1 MHSSLNDLITAN
13 HGCCS
18 KSKVAS
24 ENGKRF
30 EINCNEDFTRIKI
43 DNSLIT
49 SQQIE
54 KCDFGFVR
62 HSNDDFY
69 FVELK
74 GKEIEKAYS
83 QILNT
88 IDYFNRNLIV
98 IPKTKRFGFI
108 VSSSVPK
115 AGVNTNNLKQD
126 FAKKHGRILE
136 IKNKVLV
143 HSPK

>member
-1 MHSSLNDLITAN
+1 MHSNLNDLIASYPV
-13 HGCCS
+13 CCS

-24 ENGKRF
+24 ENGKIF
-30 EINCNEDFTRIKI
+30 EINSNEDFTRIKI
-43 DNSLIT
+43 DGCLIT
-49 SQQIE
+49 SQNVE

-62 HSNDDFY
+62 HSNDNFY

-74 GKEIEKAYS
+74 GKKIEKAYN
-83 QILNT
+83 QILST

-98 IPKTKRFGFI
+98 IPKEIRFGFI

-115 AGVNTNNLKQD
+115 AGISTNNLKQD

-136 IKNKVLV
+136 IKNKVLLYT
-143 HSPK
+143 PK

>member
-1 MHSSLNDLITAN
+1 MHSNLNDLIASYPV
-13 HGCCS
+13 CCS

-30 EINCNEDFTRIKI
+30 EINSNEDFTRIRI
-43 DNSLIT
+43 DGCLIA
-49 SQQIE
+49 SQNVE

-74 GKEIEKAYS
+74 GKEIEKAYN

-88 IDYFNRNLIV
+88 IDYFNSV
-98 IPKTKRFGFI
+98 IPKEKRFGFI

-115 AGVNTNNLKQD
+115 AGISTNNLKQD
-126 FAKKHGRILE
+126 FAKKYGRILE
-136 IKNKVLV
+136 IKNKVLPYT
-143 HSPK
+143 PK